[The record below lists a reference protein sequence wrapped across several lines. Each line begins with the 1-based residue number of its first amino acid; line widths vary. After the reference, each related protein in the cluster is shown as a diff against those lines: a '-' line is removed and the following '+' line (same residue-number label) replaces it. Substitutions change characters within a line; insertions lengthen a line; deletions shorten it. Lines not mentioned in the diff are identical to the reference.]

1 MSVHRVMQMAGLL
14 LGMVALLAP
23 LLGLAHE
30 VQGGHD
36 ELAVA
41 ANDNGAWERQLA
53 AFHKTGRAHSLAAA
67 KRIADSRALDID
79 INTLYL
85 LARTAQADH
94 RFSEAIGYL
103 QRLLLQRADHTPA
116 LLLLATIESAR
127 GRSKNA
133 QRACNQLR
141 SVALVT
147 LVACKAQAQTEA
159 DHRTLRMLEGS
170 LTNASP
176 KPENGVMLAWV
187 LATIADQ
194 AAQLGEHGLA
204 LDYYRRAQRMSPS
217 VRVVGAMVDRLL
229 ALEQPRAALAILPPT
244 PEALSLQVK
253 QLVVLRS
260 LGRLRQGDQRVD
272 RLDELF
278 AKDQR
283 SLDFT
288 HGREMAEFYLDVLED
303 APRALAVID
312 RYVVIQQE
320 FEDLQFRARALDLD
334 GKIGNG

>member
-1 MSVHRVMQMAGLL
+1 
-14 LGMVALLAP
+14 
-23 LLGLAHE
+23 
-30 VQGGHD
+30 
-36 ELAVA
+36 
-41 ANDNGAWERQLA
+41 
-53 AFHKTGRAHSLAAA
+53 
-67 KRIADSRALDID
+67 
-79 INTLYL
+79 
-85 LARTAQADH
+85 
-94 RFSEAIGYL
+94 
-103 QRLLLQRADHTPA
+103 
-116 LLLLATIESAR
+116 
-127 GRSKNA
+127 
-133 QRACNQLR
+133 
-141 SVALVT
+141 
-147 LVACKAQAQTEA
+147 
-159 DHRTLRMLEGS
+159 
-170 LTNASP
+170 
-176 KPENGVMLAWV
+176 
-187 LATIADQ
+187 
-194 AAQLGEHGLA
+194 
-204 LDYYRRAQRMSPS
+204 
-217 VRVVGAMVDRLL
+217 MVDRLL

-320 FEDLQFRARALDLD
+320 FEDLQLRARALDLD